1 MYKRQVFKHAV
12 NRSRKACIA
21 LFFSLFR
28 VFFCN
33 FQSEFFKHIFKRYR
47 GSFISCQSNRL
58 TGRNNI
64 LYGNVFFRNRVN
76 NFLIVTVVYGDIGKN
91 CNTVRTG
98 FYAVSL
104 AVTCDSKFSASVLII
119 LRLLVDLNRTCFE
132 FVVELYIDS
141 QINVAVGK
149 LDILRLGSFISR
161 IYVDFGYGI

>member
-1 MYKRQVFKHAV
+1 MGTFFQKSCKQFSDCYCRIRGYRKELQHRQ
-12 NRSRKACIA
+12 NR
-21 LFFSLFR
+21 
-28 VFFCN
+28 
-33 FQSEFFKHIFKRYR
+33 
-47 GSFISCQSNRL
+47 
-58 TGRNNI
+58 
-64 LYGNVFFRNRVN
+64 
-76 NFLIVTVVYGDIGKN
+76 
-91 CNTVRTG
+91 